1 MVGRGITPRS
11 KKMVYTISVTP
22 EEVNAIGTALGQMS
36 FNQVSALI
44 EKLRQQIVKQE
55 ADAKQSEPQAPDG
68 TVE

>member
-1 MVGRGITPRS
+1 
-11 KKMVYTISVTP
+11 MVYTISVTS
-22 EEVNAIGTALGQMS
+22 EEVNAIGTALGQMP

-68 TVE
+68 TTE

>member
-1 MVGRGITPRS
+1 MT
-11 KKMVYTISVTP
+11 YTISVTP
-22 EEVNAIGTALGQMS
+22 EEINAIGTALGQMS